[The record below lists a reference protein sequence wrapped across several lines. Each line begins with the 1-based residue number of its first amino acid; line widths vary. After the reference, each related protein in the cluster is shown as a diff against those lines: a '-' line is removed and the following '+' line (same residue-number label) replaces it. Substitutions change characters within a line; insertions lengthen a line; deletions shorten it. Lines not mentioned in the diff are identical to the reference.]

1 MKKLMIAAAIVCAAA
16 FANAATC
23 SWATQWVWTE
33 GIQSTYDNG
42 GVGNYYLIALG
53 ANDVGGYAIS
63 TDGKLVYDNGTGYTE
78 VTGGFTKGDIAFG
91 AASGTIDGLAA
102 ANNGDKYA
110 LLFLDTVN
118 SKWGIS
124 DAAAIA
130 GITDVP
136 PANANP
142 IYFSNYID
150 TAWDSNPEVVASND
164 LVSIAPVPEPTSGL
178 LLLLGVAGLA
188 LRRRRA

>member
-23 SWATQWVWTE
+23 TWNVSWAWTE
-33 GIQSTYDNG
+33 GADNYAAG

-53 ANDVGGYAIS
+53 ATDVSGYAIS

-78 VTGGFTKGDIAFG
+78 VTGGFTQG
-91 AASGTIDGLAA
+91 AVDGGMANGKIEGLAQ
-102 ANNGDKYA
+102 ANNGDMYA
-110 LLFLDTVN
+110 LLYLDTAN
-118 SKWGIS
+118 NKWGIS

-130 GITDVP
+130 GITDDP
-136 PANANP
+136 PVDANA

-150 TAWDSNPEVVASND
+150 ADWEDTPEVVASHD
-164 LVSIAPVPEPTSGL
+164 LVAVPEPTSGL

-188 LRRRRA
+188 LKRRRA

>member
-23 SWATQWVWTE
+23 SWNTSWVWTE
-33 GIQSTYDNG
+33 GADNYTDG

-53 ANDVGGYAIS
+53 ATDVGGYAIS
-63 TDGKLVYDNGTGYTE
+63 TDGKLVYNDGTGYAE

-91 AASGTIDGLAA
+91 AAGGTIEGLAA
-102 ANNGDKYA
+102 VNNGDMYA
-110 LLFLDTVN
+110 LLYLDTAN
-118 SKWGIS
+118 NKWGVS

-150 TAWDSNPEVVASND
+150 AAWDNNPEVVASHD
-164 LVSIAPVPEPTSGL
+164 LVAVPEPTSGL

-188 LRRRRA
+188 LKRRRA

>member
-23 SWATQWVWTE
+23 AWNVSWAWTE
-33 GIQSTYDNG
+33 GHDDTYASG
-42 GVGNYYLIALG
+42 GVGNYYVIALG
-53 ANDVGGYAIS
+53 ATDVGGYAIS
-63 TDGKLVYDNGTGYTE
+63 TEGKLVYDDGTGYKE
-78 VTGGFTKGDIAFG
+78 VTGGFTQGAIEGGTAFG
-91 AASGTIDGLAA
+91 TINGLAE
-102 ANNGDKYA
+102 ANNGDQYA

-124 DAAAIA
+124 DAAAIS

-136 PANANP
+136 PANADP

-150 TAWDSNPEVVASND
+150 ADWEDTPEVVASHD
-164 LVSIAPVPEPTSGL
+164 LVAVPEPTSGL

-188 LRRRRA
+188 LKRRRA

>member
-23 SWATQWVWTE
+23 DWATKWVWTE
-33 GIQSTYDNG
+33 SVPSTYDAG

-63 TDGKLVYDNGTGYTE
+63 TDGKLVYDDGTGYAE
-78 VTGGFTKGDIAFG
+78 VAGGFTKGDIEGGVAN
-91 AASGTIDGLAA
+91 GTLKDLTSD
-102 ANNGDKYA
+102 NNGDKYA

-118 SKWGIS
+118 NKWGIS

-130 GITDVP
+130 GISEDP
-136 PANANP
+136 PLNADP

-150 TAWDSNPEVVASND
+150 TAWDDNPEVVASHD
-164 LVSIAPVPEPTSGL
+164 LVAVPEPTSGL